1 MAVLKS
7 TAIFIMYTFNR
18 TGYKVKNYLIYLKY
32 SLSSIVSINKMA
44 TQIQYNADSVMKDEA
59 LTSTIKRE
67 RGRLLTFISNR
78 TPTIED
84 AEDILQ
90 DVFYELIQS
99 NTIENTAS
107 WLYRVARNKITDWYR
122 KMKPGRLDDLT
133 VGQQDDEEVLLLSD
147 IIPSLET
154 AADKQLLLKLISEE
168 LFETLEELPENQ
180 REVFVLHELEG
191 KSLKEIAELT
201 YTGIKTVISRKR
213 YAVLYLQEHL
223 RSLYQEL
230 LTN

>member
-1 MAVLKS
+1 
-7 TAIFIMYTFNR
+7 
-18 TGYKVKNYLIYLKY
+18 
-32 SLSSIVSINKMA
+32 MA
-44 TQIQYNADSVMKDEA
+44 TQMQYNADSVSKDES
-59 LTSTIKRE
+59 LTSTIKKE
-67 RGRLLTFISNR
+67 RGKLLTFISNR
-78 TPTIED
+78 TPSIED

-99 NTIENTAS
+99 DAIENTAS

-122 KMKPGRLDDLT
+122 KMKPERLDDIS
-133 VGQQDDEEVLLLSD
+133 VNFHDDDDALLLAD
-147 IIPSLET
+147 IIPSMET
-154 AADKQLLLKLISEE
+154 TADKRLLLKLISEE
-168 LFETLEELPENQ
+168 LAETLEELPENQ

-201 YTGIKTVISRKR
+201 HTGIKTVISRKR

>member
-1 MAVLKS
+1 
-7 TAIFIMYTFNR
+7 
-18 TGYKVKNYLIYLKY
+18 
-32 SLSSIVSINKMA
+32 MA
-44 TQIQYNADSVMKDEA
+44 TQMQYNTESIIKDET
-59 LTSTIKRE
+59 LTSTIKKE
-67 RGRLLTFISNR
+67 RTRLFTFISNH

-99 NTIENTAS
+99 NAIENTAS

-122 KMKPGRLDDLT
+122 KMKPERLDDIS
-133 VGQQDDEEVLLLSD
+133 VNQEEDDEALMLAD

-154 AADKQLLLKLISEE
+154 SADKQLLLKLISEE
-168 LFETLEELPENQ
+168 LSETLDELPKNQ
-180 REVFVLHELEG
+180 REVFILHELEG

-201 YTGIKTVISRKR
+201 NTGIKTVISRKR
-213 YAVLYLQEHL
+213 YAVMYLQEHL
-223 RSLYQEL
+223 RSLYKEL

>member
-1 MAVLKS
+1 
-7 TAIFIMYTFNR
+7 
-18 TGYKVKNYLIYLKY
+18 
-32 SLSSIVSINKMA
+32 MA
-44 TQIQYNADSVMKDEA
+44 TQMQYNADSVSKDES
-59 LTSTIKRE
+59 LTSTIKKE
-67 RGRLLTFISNR
+67 RGKLLTFISNR
-78 TPTIED
+78 TPSIED

-99 NTIENTAS
+99 DAIENTAS

-122 KMKPGRLDDLT
+122 KMKPERLDDIS
-133 VGQQDDEEVLLLSD
+133 VNFHDDDDALLLAD
-147 IIPSLET
+147 IIPSMET
-154 AADKQLLLKLISEE
+154 TADKRLLLKLISEE
-168 LFETLEELPENQ
+168 LAEILEELPENQ

-201 YTGIKTVISRKR
+201 HTGIKTVISRKR